1 MDNIRDGNVKVY
13 CLKMEVRRS
22 LTSLK
27 GYRAM
32 LGGLPNTSRVSRQIA
47 DGDSFLAML
56 NESPYSNCKTVDE
69 LKQRISR
76 KRNKLKEELK
86 ALDPTAEGHQ
96 ISMFEV
102 LGEISET
109 ERVKRDKAITE
120 LKEEIHWLHKCLG
133 ICKNRNYFD

>member
-1 MDNIRDGNVKVY
+1 
-13 CLKMEVRRS
+13 
-22 LTSLK
+22 
-27 GYRAM
+27 
-32 LGGLPNTSRVSRQIA
+32 
-47 DGDSFLAML
+47 ML